1 MPSGGLA
8 QASGGDTFSPTQFG
22 LALLLPAF
30 FTANRSPSLKLD
42 EEIVNGSAA
51 YAAVCARQK
60 AAAAAAVTVTDFI
73 KPIGFTPCVVAV
85 VSTCPRRQATPADC
99 AYPFNTS
106 SFRTLQISR

>member
-30 FTANRSPSLKLD
+30 FSASRSPSLKLD

-51 YAAVCARQK
+51 WAVCARQRT
-60 AAAAAAVTVTDFI
+60 ATAAAVEVTDFI
-73 KPIGFTPCVVAV
+73 KPIGFTPCVVALLFDLSAGSGCACRLR
-85 VSTCPRRQATPADC
+85 VS
-99 AYPFNTS
+99 
-106 SFRTLQISR
+106 L